1 MDFDTIK
8 FYLQNMPE
16 EVKIIVSDNANFAIK
31 HHGHLEIIS
40 DKFPIP
46 KKFDLV
52 FSNVDIPFFVHWR
65 YKTCVWL
72 NNS

>member
-1 MDFDTIK
+1 
-8 FYLQNMPE
+8 MPE
-16 EVKIIVSDNANFAIK
+16 EIKIIVSSNSNMASNIATK
-31 HHGHLEIIS
+31 SHGHLEIIS

-52 FSNVDIPFFVHWR
+52 FSSVDIPYFVHWR

-72 NNS
+72 NM